1 MVEAGADTPCS
12 GRPGSLTEF
21 WWTILVSLQPVKPF
35 CESEVELRFP
45 LSLPAPLSLFLA
57 LYPGLITYTVP
68 GTLDCRPSLLLLWRL
83 LSLLLWSRERPDPAA
98 LLEAGSSGV

>member
-1 MVEAGADTPCS
+1 M
-12 GRPGSLTEF
+12 
-21 WWTILVSLQPVKPF
+21 
-35 CESEVELRFP
+35 ELRFP

-68 GTLDCRPSLLLLWRL
+68 GTLDCRPPLLLELLWRL